1 LQYAAFYCFH
11 SHPAEMTKYEKKVGL
26 ERIPTTQQGVNQKPA
41 RSEFI
46 VLTQLLNFSNAQ
58 TPIEEEFIGLKS

>member
-1 LQYAAFYCFH
+1 
-11 SHPAEMTKYEKKVGL
+11 MTKYEKKVGL